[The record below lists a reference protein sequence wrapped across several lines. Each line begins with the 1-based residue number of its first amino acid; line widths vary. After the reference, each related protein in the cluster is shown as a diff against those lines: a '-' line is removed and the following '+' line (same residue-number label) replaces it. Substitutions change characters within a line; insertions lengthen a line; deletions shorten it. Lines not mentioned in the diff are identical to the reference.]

1 MNIILDFDGTIH
13 DCGKIYVPAF
23 RIGYK
28 YLTDNGFAQPHEY
41 SDCEITSYLGFTVKE
56 MWSRFMPDLADE
68 QKNICS
74 KIISDEMT
82 RLTKCGKAKLYDGAE
97 NALAKLKNDGHRLIF
112 LSNCMHS
119 YMEMHR
125 IAHDLDR
132 FYSNF
137 YCTEDFGFK
146 SKPDIFKEIRGD
158 FDGEFIVV
166 GDRFLD
172 LEIAD
177 IHALKSI
184 GCLYGYGEKGELEGA
199 TITIKDIS
207 ELPKAIGQIEN
218 S

>member
-1 MNIILDFDGTIH
+1 MMNIILDFDGTIH

-28 YLTDNGFAQPHEY
+28 YLTDKGFAQPHEY
-41 SDCEITSYLGFTVKE
+41 SDSEITSYLGFTVKE
-56 MWSRFMPDLADE
+56 MWRRFMPDLADE
-68 QKNICS
+68 QKDICG
-74 KIISDEMT
+74 KIIADEMT
-82 RLTKCGKAKLYDGAE
+82 RLTECGKAKLYNGAE
-97 NALAKLKNDGHRLIF
+97 AALAELKNAGHRLIF
-112 LSNCMHS
+112 LSNCMRS

-125 IAHDLDR
+125 KAHDLDR

-146 SKPDIFKEIRGD
+146 SKPDIFKEIRGN

-177 IHALKSI
+177 VYSLKSI
-184 GCLYGYGEKGELEGA
+184 GCLYGYGEKGELNGA
-199 TITIKDIS
+199 TITIKDVS
-207 ELPKAIGQIEN
+207 ELPEAIGQI
-218 S
+218 